1 MSHEV
6 QFMGWFVWFVP
17 ISLLCQHQ
25 CRQQV
30 CLPCLPVSSY
40 MRSRLVLQFK
50 FRDNSHHSCL
60 KGVFKLKTCSCADYM
75 KFKCQGHVVLERW
88 TKEGQ
93 DISHFTWLE
102 SKYYKLCDVWK
113 KIFDNIVIVN
123 LSVWFYRR
131 GSPLVI
137 GVKSKAKLSTDHIP
151 ILYSKGK

>member
-1 MSHEV
+1 M
-6 QFMGWFVWFVP
+6 
-17 ISLLCQHQ
+17 
-25 CRQQV
+25 
-30 CLPCLPVSSY
+30 
-40 MRSRLVLQFK
+40 
-50 FRDNSHHSCL
+50 
-60 KGVFKLKTCSCADYM
+60 
-75 KFKCQGHVVLERW
+75 LERW

-102 SKYYKLCDVWK
+102 SKYIKLCDVWK